1 MAVTQCARPRGA
13 GSESQ
18 QSAVFDSDENYDVVM
33 KIWSNDLS
41 TIEAL

>member
-1 MAVTQCARPRGA
+1 MAVTQCAKPRGA

-18 QSAVFDSDENYDVVM
+18 QSAVFDNDKNYNVVM

-41 TIEAL
+41 MIEAL